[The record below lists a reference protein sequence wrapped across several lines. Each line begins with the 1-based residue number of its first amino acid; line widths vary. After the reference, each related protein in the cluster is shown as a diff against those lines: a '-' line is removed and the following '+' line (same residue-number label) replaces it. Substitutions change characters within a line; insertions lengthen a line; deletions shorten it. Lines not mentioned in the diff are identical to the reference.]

1 MSARERGLCNSPL
14 YFKMGKFCALHICY
28 SNGSNPYLTGLAP
41 VIPPPELQGED
52 QTGMITA
59 IPLPD
64 KVRED
69 RTSSGSPAS
78 AEYIKPVRER
88 GEQQQRYGAVP

>member
-1 MSARERGLCNSPL
+1 
-14 YFKMGKFCALHICY
+14 
-28 SNGSNPYLTGLAP
+28 
-41 VIPPPELQGED
+41 
-52 QTGMITA
+52 MITA

-88 GEQQQRYGAVP
+88 GEQEQRYGAVP